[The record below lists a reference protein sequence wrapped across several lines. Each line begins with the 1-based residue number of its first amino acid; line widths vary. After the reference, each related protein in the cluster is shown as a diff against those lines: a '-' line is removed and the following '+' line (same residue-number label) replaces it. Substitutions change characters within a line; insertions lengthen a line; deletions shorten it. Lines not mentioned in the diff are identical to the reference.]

1 MRRAAS
7 EWKEKK
13 KDSATWFELKI
24 NNKIRMI
31 FKVVIFFKS

>member
-7 EWKEKK
+7 EWRKK

-31 FKVVIFFKS
+31 FKVVIFF